1 MNRKEQLRFLIS
13 ELLKIMPQYSDV
25 EIPEDENGLFNLFRA
40 LCNVRQPGYVSDEF
54 IKVQDEMLKSVTEEK
69 GITEIKDLSPTPFD
83 DRIYLWQGDITTL
96 KCGAIVNAA
105 NSALLGCFVPLH
117 GCIDNMIHTMAGVEL
132 RNKCYEI
139 MKAQGHEEETGKA
152 KITPR
157 YNLPAKYVIHTVGP
171 IVQGNLT
178 KKNEEDLKSCYISCL
193 DISSEYKINSVAFCC
208 ISTGVFGYPQKNA
221 AETAVETVK
230 KWLDEHPDSCMK
242 KVIFNVFKDSD
253 LRIYEKL
260 LVKAGGS

>member
-117 GCIDNMIHTMAGVEL
+117 GCIDNPML
-132 RNKCYEI
+132 N
-139 MKAQGHEEETGKA
+139 
-152 KITPR
+152 
-157 YNLPAKYVIHTVGP
+157 
-171 IVQGNLT
+171 
-178 KKNEEDLKSCYISCL
+178 
-193 DISSEYKINSVAFCC
+193 
-208 ISTGVFGYPQKNA
+208 
-221 AETAVETVK
+221 
-230 KWLDEHPDSCMK
+230 
-242 KVIFNVFKDSD
+242 
-253 LRIYEKL
+253 
-260 LVKAGGS
+260 